1 MKDAEMTR
9 CNDPSNALLPWYLNG
24 SLGAAEEESVRSHL
38 TSCRVCFQELE
49 ELAEFAIALEG
60 REAADRDLRIA
71 MAAKEEVRA
80 TAPARWRSGG
90 FRAAVAALLVAAA
103 ILAFYAIRIG
113 GDSAPP
119 GSAVRGEDVVMLDLR
134 SGPTR
139 GDDSSPTLVLG
150 KNVREVELRLTSPVN
165 PEAVYAM
172 ELRSEVGEIVFS
184 RPKEALRL
192 DSLGRASYRIPS
204 SVLSPSG
211 NFILRLQEFE
221 RSGEVW
227 DYPYP
232 FRVVSLP

>member
-1 MKDAEMTR
+1 MTR
-9 CNDPSNALLPWYLNG
+9 CDDPNNALLPWYVNG

-38 TSCRVCFQELE
+38 ASCRVCAEELE
-49 ELAEFAIALEG
+49 ELAEIAVALEA
-60 REAADRDLRIA
+60 REETDLASRVAVAARWDLR
-71 MAAKEEVRA
+71 AAALR
-80 TAPARWRSGG
+80 PWSSRG
-90 FRAAVAALLVAAA
+90 FRMAGAALLVTAA

-113 GDSAPP
+113 SDSAPP
-119 GSAVRGEDVVMLDLR
+119 GNAVRGEGIVRIDLH
-134 SGPTR
+134 SPTR
-139 GDDSSPTLVLG
+139 GDDSSPMLVLA

-172 ELRSEVGEIVFS
+172 ELRSEVGEIVLS
-184 RPKEALRL
+184 RPKEALKL

-221 RSGEVW
+221 RSGAVR